1 MRSAG
6 VAAAAAALA
15 LTGGASAQVIAPHV
29 QDGELAVAPDG
40 TPFVAYV
47 RASTLRIASRSPNG
61 RWQTRKAGLVAHG
74 ASLVAFDAGKVG
86 PVAVLLGPDE
96 RSLVLVQGRRRTRLA
111 AALPP
116 GVTVGWPGLALD
128 RRGLPVIAYTR
139 WRHSTHDSV
148 LVLARADR
156 RGRVSLQNVT
166 SGGFPKSFVAPPAAP
181 VFVGGGVHV
190 IESYGLDGAVGT
202 IEWHPRR
209 HAWAGQYIDGGVGD
223 YPVGPLLA
231 AAGAGGT
238 VYAAW
243 TQTLLGTGDLPVTLA
258 VHGRSIQSDFVLNRA
273 LTTGLAV
280 PTAGAEVAADEW
292 VTAEELGLPGTA
304 AVWAGTVVGH
314 GRRVELDGWLADLAR
329 APRGARDLLLAGPG
343 GLSWFRSPR
352 PPQIRVTVEAA
363 ATGTGA
369 VLVSGR
375 VRGGAGGSVTV
386 YRERP
391 GSPRE
396 KVGAAR
402 LGTDGSFSLADRPQ
416 ARPLLYRAIYVDA
429 ATGIPYA
436 ALLRAPVL

>member
-6 VAAAAAALA
+6 LVVAVALA
-15 LTGGASAQVIAPHV
+15 LAGGASAQVIAPHV

-47 RASTLRIASRSPNG
+47 RASTLRIASRAANG
-61 RWQTRKAGLVAHG
+61 RWQTRGAGPVAPG
-74 ASLVAFDAGKVG
+74 AALVAFDAGREG

-96 RSLVLVQGRRRTRLA
+96 RSLVLVRGRRRTQLA

-116 GVTVGWPGLALD
+116 GVTLGWPGLALD
-128 RRGLPVIAYTR
+128 ARGLPVIAYTR
-139 WRHSTHDSV
+139 WRHSTHESV
-148 LVLARADR
+148 LVLARVDR
-156 RGRVSLQNVT
+156 RGRVGLQNVT

-181 VFVGGGVHV
+181 LLVGGRVHV

-202 IEWHPRR
+202 IEWHPVHR
-209 HAWAGQYIDGGVGD
+209 HAWAGQYIDGGIGD

-231 AAGAGGT
+231 ATGAGGT

-243 TQTLLGTGDLPVTLA
+243 TEALLGTGDLPVTLA

-280 PTAGAEVAADEW
+280 TAAGAEVAADEW
-292 VTAEELGLPGTA
+292 VTADEMGLPGD
-304 AVWAGTVVGH
+304 AVAWAGTVVGH
-314 GRRVELDGWLADLAR
+314 GRTIELDGWLADLA
-329 APRGARDLLLAGPG
+329 AGPRGARDLLLAGPA

-352 PPQIRVTVEAA
+352 PPQVRLSLEAA

-391 GSPRE
+391 GSVRE
-396 KVGAAR
+396 SAGAAR
-402 LGTDGSFSLADRPQ
+402 LTADGSFSLVDRPQ
-416 ARPLLYRAIYVDA
+416 ARPLLYRAVYMDV

-436 ALLRAPVL
+436 ALLREPVL